1 MRAQEQAARDF
12 AAQVQFET
20 RPEVR
25 KETRDFFHAQKEA
38 IYASERQKQANDRRT
53 RDEHNATFLRRALD
67 TRLEIQSISGPGAR
81 KARMEV
87 AEKRRQEAD
96 AVRQQLQSAQE
107 RKKQAEEHLER
118 EMREKRHAMVHERF
132 DPTDARLNVARVEL
146 RQSLKARSR
155 AWTSQSPAKPKG
167 AHL

>member
-1 MRAQEQAARDF
+1 
-12 AAQVQFET
+12 
-20 RPEVR
+20 
-25 KETRDFFHAQKEA
+25 
-38 IYASERQKQANDRRT
+38 
-53 RDEHNATFLRRALD
+53 
-67 TRLEIQSISGPGAR
+67 
-81 KARMEV
+81 MEV